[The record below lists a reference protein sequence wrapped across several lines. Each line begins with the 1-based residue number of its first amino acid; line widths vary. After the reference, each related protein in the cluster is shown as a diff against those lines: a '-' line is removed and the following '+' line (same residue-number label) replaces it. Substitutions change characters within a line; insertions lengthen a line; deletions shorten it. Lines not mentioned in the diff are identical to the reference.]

1 MSLTDAYNTLT
12 NASNTHMYEYYEQYI
27 PLVIIII
34 CVFLV
39 LDKMA
44 FRIKMH
50 KLHKIESSIDS
61 KRRALAHERADLEYR
76 YRIMR

>member
-1 MSLTDAYNTLT
+1 MSLTDAYNTLI
-12 NASNTHMYEYYEQYI
+12 NGSNTHMYEYYEQYL
-27 PLVIIII
+27 PLLIIIM

-39 LDKMA
+39 LDKIA

-50 KLHKIESSIDS
+50 SLRKMESNIDS
-61 KRRALAHERADLEYR
+61 KRKALAHERAELEYR